1 MKCFS
6 SCDKRR
12 TKKKFWFRRFEVWFL
27 IGTRTSSF
35 SFSRPLV
42 WLWFELSLS
51 TCYSLCSSQRPL
63 YQLGWVLKLDN
74 NSHPVGRVR
83 GSRPFPPSPPLM
95 RLVGFFF
102 YPSDIKI
109 LASIGLLES
118 YLALLKIKL
127 LSCFLKQI
135 LDLLKKFDK
144 YLIVR
149 DRNSMFQDKPRHVF
163 AAGRGS

>member
-6 SCDKRR
+6 SCDKRG

-27 IGTRTSSF
+27 ILTRTSSF

-51 TCYSLCSSQRPL
+51 TCHSLCSSQRPL

-74 NSHPVGRVR
+74 NSHPVGRDR

-102 YPSDIKI
+102 SSVWHQNSRIDRV
-109 LASIGLLES
+109 AWVLLGFVEN
-118 YLALLKIKL
+118 KL